1 MGEGEGGEF
10 CENSFETCILLY
22 VKQMTSK
29 NSMLEAGHSELVLYP
44 LPRGVGWGGR
54 WEGVSGWEDICD
66 PVADSCQCMGKIN
79 TL

>member
-1 MGEGEGGEF
+1 
-10 CENSFETCILLY
+10 
-22 VKQMTSK
+22 MTSK